1 MKKLIAWFK
10 ELRAPRLRSRYTV
23 SDYDGVVA
31 TLTNPNDDGFW
42 VEFDL
47 NVTANDAAKI
57 NRIFSQAFWWSN
69 AIRCAETDTGRV
81 VSFIPALI
89 MNDDESEYIDYLKDR
104 PKQIRLR
111 GPYRFTK
118 IQLEK
123 SVNDSI
129 AMLQKTA
136 PRMRCPTVDFSFLC
150 RTARVICVSR
160 TTQRT
165 SMGRIHAPCSCMICR
180 LCSGNLNLAAQP
192 ANKLLRAYGKD
203 FNTNRTNYNIGTVKL
218 DDLANTSDWY
228 NLYAPV
234 LSLCEPGFY
243 FVTCSN
249 YFPVDCAGHIFWGDR
264 AHARAQQLAISL
276 NSVRP
281 HFLVASQSPDKFSA
295 ERFARAK
302 ETFFATAALA
312 YHLVD
317 ELSVVL
323 DGHHRA
329 LAAATNGCSIAC
341 VTIARCLYNYDAH
354 DREMPKSILSTFG
367 PELSA
372 EALSQ
377 EARAWLHKRPARSA
391 EVENPNVAVVATPAS
406 EEFASVLAQA
416 ERQRDRYPT
425 LDMLESERAIG
436 AIADLD
442 LAKKHSSPEAEI
454 ILDALIVREDERARA
469 FALLI
474 ISNEANQFLWAT
486 ALRYLSQFKDKEV
499 ADCFWALEIRNDI
512 KRREVLDVVH
522 RYIVE

>member
-47 NVTANDAAKI
+47 NVTTNDAAKI
-57 NRIFSQAFWWSN
+57 DRIFSQAFWWSN

-118 IQLEK
+118 IELEK

-136 PRMRCPTVDFSFLC
+136 PTHAMPYGGFFVFVPHGKSYLRIAHHAENIDGPNTCTMLMHDMPLVQWQSESGCPTC
-150 RTARVICVSR
+150 E
-160 TTQRT
+160 Q
-165 SMGRIHAPCSCMICR
+165 
-180 LCSGNLNLAAQP
+180 
-192 ANKLLRAYGKD
+192 LLRAYGKD

-249 YFPVDCAGHIFWGDR
+249 YFPVDCAGHIFWGDH

-341 VTIARCLYNYDAH
+341 VTIARCLY
-354 DREMPKSILSTFG
+354 KL
-367 PELSA
+367 
-372 EALSQ
+372 
-377 EARAWLHKRPARSA
+377 
-391 EVENPNVAVVATPAS
+391 
-406 EEFASVLAQA
+406 
-416 ERQRDRYPT
+416 
-425 LDMLESERAIG
+425 
-436 AIADLD
+436 
-442 LAKKHSSPEAEI
+442 
-454 ILDALIVREDERARA
+454 
-469 FALLI
+469 
-474 ISNEANQFLWAT
+474 
-486 ALRYLSQFKDKEV
+486 
-499 ADCFWALEIRNDI
+499 
-512 KRREVLDVVH
+512 
-522 RYIVE
+522 